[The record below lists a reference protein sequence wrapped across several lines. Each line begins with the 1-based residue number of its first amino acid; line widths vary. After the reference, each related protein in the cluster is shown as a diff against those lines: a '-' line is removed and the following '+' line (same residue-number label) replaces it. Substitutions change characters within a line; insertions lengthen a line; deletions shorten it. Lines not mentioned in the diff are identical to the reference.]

1 MIDSQ
6 KIQDAFPDK
15 LRTDVQTVISVLPF
29 EKQMPLNDGQTVE
42 ISALI
47 HQQTQ
52 EVVLDGERLLIPTRI
67 YFNEPYSYE
76 EKTLS
81 DLQKVILNCIYL
93 RHHDDHVRQKR
104 LNTLISKN
112 YYFTVPYTFQLL
124 GEYVVEIINDLD
136 DYIDETNIH
145 LFRRFISEN
154 SGYNALT
161 KNRMISYWNEYY
173 RLGERIDIRNYVGR
187 RIFERLENE

>member
-1 MIDSQ
+1 MDSQ
-6 KIQDAFPDK
+6 KIQNAFPDK
-15 LRTDVQTVISVLPF
+15 LRTDVRTVISVLPL
-29 EKQMPLNDGQTVE
+29 EKKVLLNDGQTVE

-47 HQQTQ
+47 SHKTQ

-76 EKTLS
+76 EKTLNE
-81 DLQKVILNCIYL
+81 LQKVILNCIYL
-93 RHHDDHVRQKR
+93 RHHDGHVRQKR
-104 LNTLISKN
+104 LNTLISMN

-136 DYIDETNIH
+136 DFIDEANIH
-145 LFRRFISEN
+145 LFKRFISEN
-154 SGYNALT
+154 PGYSTLT
-161 KNRMISYWNEYY
+161 RNRMISYWNEYY
-173 RLGERIDIRNYVGR
+173 RLGEKKDIRNYVGK

>member
-1 MIDSQ
+1 MDSQ
-6 KIQDAFPDK
+6 KIQSAFPGK
-15 LRTDVQTVISVLPF
+15 LRTDVRTVISVLPF
-29 EKQMPLNDGQTVE
+29 KSKVLLNDGQTVDT
-42 ISALI
+42 SVLI

-52 EVVLDGERLLIPTRI
+52 EVTLDGEKLLIPTRI

-93 RHHDDHVRQKR
+93 RHHDGHVRQKR

-124 GEYVVEIINDLD
+124 GEYVIEIINDLD
-136 DYIDETNIH
+136 DFIDETNIH
-145 LFRRFISEN
+145 LFRRFVSEN
-154 SGYNALT
+154 LGYSTLT
-161 KNRMISYWNEYY
+161 KNRVISYWNEYY
-173 RLGERIDIRNYVGR
+173 RFGERKDIRNYVGR